1 VPLVIVIV
9 LVAALVSRGAA
20 QERIERIF
28 AVAPDVAL
36 RVHNLVGR
44 VEIVGWDRDS
54 IRVIAV
60 IPPNGGRF
68 FGGGGGRAA
77 KLGIE
82 GQDPSLA
89 GPPSVVEVW
98 VPSAARLWVKTATA
112 SARLVNVMGEVEVL
126 TVTGPITVSG
136 APRVA
141 TLESIDGAVT
151 LTGAATVVRA
161 RSGAGEVRIDGLRG
175 DLTVTTVQGAVSVT
189 GGELIAARIQ
199 TVSGPVSIAVA
210 PPPSA
215 QLEVESHDGPVTL
228 RLTPPVDARFDLSSV
243 KGSITTAVGGGRP
256 RTWKAAARF
265 AVGSQAGRGRGATI
279 TVRTFSGSIG
289 VD

>member
-1 VPLVIVIV
+1 VPLVIVVV
-9 LVAALVSRGAA
+9 LVAAFVSSGAA
-20 QERIERIF
+20 QQRIERTF

-36 RVHNLVGR
+36 RVLNLVGR

-54 IRVIAV
+54 IRVIAL
-60 IPPNGGRF
+60 IPPHGGRF

-82 GQDPSLA
+82 GQDPNLA

-175 DLTVTTVQGAVSVT
+175 DLTVTTVQGGVSVT

-228 RLTPPVDARFDLSSV
+228 RLIPPVDARFDLSSV

-256 RTWKAAARF
+256 RSWKAATRF
-265 AVGSQAGRGRGATI
+265 VVGSQAGRGRGASI
-279 TVRTFSGSIG
+279 YVRTFSGSIV